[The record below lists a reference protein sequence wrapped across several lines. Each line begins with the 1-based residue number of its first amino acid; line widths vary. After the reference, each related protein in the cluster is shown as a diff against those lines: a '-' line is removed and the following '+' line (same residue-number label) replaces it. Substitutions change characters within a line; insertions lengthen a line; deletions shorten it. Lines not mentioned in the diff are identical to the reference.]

1 MNKDLLIGLEP
12 KIADSLDRLISL
24 FGLDTMLW
32 FARLYDPETGA
43 FYYSNSGRDYEGFGP
58 DLESTVQGLRCVEDK
73 GMIDAK
79 YNCDLKAALPD
90 VMVKKLVKFT
100 KECADPDG
108 YYYHPQWGKNIT
120 IQRRGRDLTWARQI
134 YDWFDE
140 KPPYPTALE
149 LLSEKKTEASSALPD
164 HLKSKAAFYDYL
176 DSLDINNKSYP
187 AGNTLNSQ
195 ARQIRAAG
203 LMEDCCKYLIA
214 HQNPNNGLWEDKITY
229 ASVSGLMKVSGFFGQ
244 AGMLLPNFKKAL
256 DSCIDMA
263 LSDELPGE
271 VTSVYNPQSAV
282 CTLTGNVSRL
292 GDTESA
298 EYSKKRF
305 KDNIA
310 PLIDK
315 THDKLSQFR
324 KPDGSFSYLKDRSVC
339 KSQGAP
345 VSLYLENEGDVNAT
359 TIAMSGA
366 VGMLL
371 HNLGLPFKIYDSSD
385 YAEFITVLMAQTPA
399 KKKPVPE
406 GRESSPGRW

>member
-1 MNKDLLIGLEP
+1 MNKDLLIGLET

-90 VMVKKLVKFT
+90 FMVKKLVKFT

-203 LMEDCCKYLIA
+203 HGGCGDA
-214 HQNPNNGLWEDKITY
+214 HH
-229 ASVSGLMKVSGFFGQ
+229 
-244 AGMLLPNFKKAL
+244 
-256 DSCIDMA
+256 
-263 LSDELPGE
+263 
-271 VTSVYNPQSAV
+271 
-282 CTLTGNVSRL
+282 R
-292 GDTESA
+292 
-298 EYSKKRF
+298 
-305 KDNIA
+305 
-310 PLIDK
+310 
-315 THDKLSQFR
+315 
-324 KPDGSFSYLKDRSVC
+324 
-339 KSQGAP
+339 
-345 VSLYLENEGDVNAT
+345 
-359 TIAMSGA
+359 
-366 VGMLL
+366 
-371 HNLGLPFKIYDSSD
+371 
-385 YAEFITVLMAQTPA
+385 
-399 KKKPVPE
+399 
-406 GRESSPGRW
+406 GRQLQDACGHHRDA